1 MGLLVND
8 SDVISGAESEK
19 LKKKKKKKK
28 AREHTL
34 GVAKTHAG
42 DDRPPLGL
50 A

>member
-19 LKKKKKKKK
+19 LKKKKKEAK
-28 AREHTL
+28 EDTL

>member
-19 LKKKKKKKK
+19 LKKKKKKD
-28 AREHTL
+28 TL
-34 GVAKTHAG
+34 GVAKIHAG
-42 DDRPPLGL
+42 DDRPPLSL